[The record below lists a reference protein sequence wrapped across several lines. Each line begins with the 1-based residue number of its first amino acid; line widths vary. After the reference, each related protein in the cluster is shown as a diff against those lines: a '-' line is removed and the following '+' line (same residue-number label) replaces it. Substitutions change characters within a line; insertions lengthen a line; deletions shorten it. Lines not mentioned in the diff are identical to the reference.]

1 MNRLEQLFKDL
12 GYNKSNGLFYLK
24 DSAKW
29 LRKFPYRTGRVLND
43 IIKPYAFFSLC
54 HGDKKIET
62 DHPAPLNNPFILFF
76 NNPDEDIRNEIP
88 KWSFSFG
95 LAPVVFI
102 SMDGHLDIYHGYDF
116 EGKDRKCLKNIGAEN
131 VKKFSL
137 FFSFENLATGRTWQK
152 LYHRYYEKVR
162 TVDKF
167 LLQNII
173 DARRILI
180 ARNTGNLNPRTAN
193 RLIGRSLFIMYL
205 IDRNV
210 EFENDEFIKGDNKE
224 ERRESFK
231 KLFSNKKSLYKFFGR
246 IMDKV
251 NGDLFPLTEYD
262 SVRNKIY
269 DEEISVF
276 KKHLEVLCHLFSCS
290 SFFEGG
296 KHYKGYQVQPSL
308 FNLYDFAI
316 IPVELISN
324 IYENFLGESKELED
338 NIDSLE
344 KISHSRQKEIK
355 AYYTPPFLVDYI
367 LSETV
372 APHLEKQKE
381 ASCKV
386 LDPAC
391 GSGIF
396 LVETLRKLIE
406 KEMQVKPIK
415 GNGNR
420 IIIED
425 KRLWQLV
432 RENIFGIDIDSD
444 AIEITTFSICI
455 TLLDYKTPK
464 EISSFQFEK
473 LKEINLF
480 GGKNADFF
488 NEEHLFNEKLKS
500 HVKLDFIIG
509 NPPWGKTKDSRYLDY
524 IKERNFREKKE
535 THVELKKLKIGEKE
549 ISQAFLVRASDFISP
564 QKIPNCALVVT
575 GKNFYNNSKTTKIWR
590 NYFLSK
596 FNIAQVFE
604 LSGVNNKITGGT
616 KVFETAKLP
625 PAIIFYS
632 PAKPREDTSMNLIKH
647 ITVRPNRFFNYF
659 RTIVI
664 EKHDFKKVLQ
674 KYFMESKGGNDWL
687 WKTFLHGNI
696 LDYHFIKRLKNEFSE
711 FSQIMEK
718 YNLKFSGG
726 MRAKDSAVKSDE
738 KKIDTEK
745 YLNWDYL
752 EIDNNRDFE
761 PYSLNPS
768 IKWKT
773 KREELIKDKTI
784 RSEGKVARF
793 PKYFFSGSKLLLKN
807 GLQADHN
814 YGAVSAYS
822 EKNLI
827 FTNSV
832 CSVKIEER
840 TKFSGKAGAILKTMV
855 GIINSKL
862 ATYILLSTG
871 ASLGIDRSRSVFGE
885 FFSLPVALDKSIG
898 QKAVEIQK
906 KYTELNNRQLPD
918 LKKEVLKSEI
928 DKCKEEIEQAIISSY
943 GISEQERTLID
954 YAINVSIPVLKR
966 EENNRTKSTNIF
978 DPLSFSNKSDKIY
991 LSQYA
996 DVFLEHFGAKFN
1008 DRNKYFVI
1016 DIHATRNFIGFNFR
1030 IIRKPKSGK
1039 RVSFKDD
1046 LSAVEM
1052 INKIGNLGL
1061 YCLSTDLYVRQDIR
1075 GFNKSSFYVIKPN
1088 ERKAWHKAVA
1098 YLDRV
1103 EFIDAIVKA
1112 EIKHKK

>member
-1 MNRLEQLFKDL
+1 MNRLEQLFKEL

-29 LRKFPYRTGRVLND
+29 LHKLPYRTGRVLND

-54 HGDKKIET
+54 HGEKRVKS
-62 DHPAPLNNPFILFF
+62 DHPEPLNNPVILFF
-76 NNPDEDIRNEIP
+76 DNPDESIRKEIP
-88 KWSFSFG
+88 KWTFSFG

-102 SMDGHLDIYHGYDF
+102 NTDGHLDIYHGYDF
-116 EGKDRKCLKNIGAEN
+116 EGENREWLKSIEN
-131 VKKFSL
+131 VNEDIFSL
-137 FFSFENLATGRTWQK
+137 ANLATGKTWQR
-152 LYHRYYEKVR
+152 LYHKYYEKAR

-180 ARNTGNLNPRTAN
+180 AKDAGNLNPRTAN
-193 RLIGRSLFIMYL
+193 RLIGRSLFIRYL
-205 IDRNV
+205 IDKNV
-210 EFENDEFIKGDNKE
+210 EFGNDEFIKGKNKD
-224 ERRESFK
+224 ERRKSFME
-231 KLFSNKKSLYKFFGR
+231 LFNNPKSIYRFFNK
-246 IMDKV
+246 IMDKF

-262 SVRNKIY
+262 SDKNKIY
-269 DEEISVF
+269 DEEKSVF
-276 KKHLEVLCHLFSCS
+276 KKHLEVLYHLFSCS

-296 KHYKGYQVQPSL
+296 KNYEGYQVQPSL
-308 FNLYDFAI
+308 FNLYDFEI

-344 KISHSRQKEIK
+344 KFSRSKQKNIK
-355 AYYTPPFLVDYI
+355 AYYTPSFLVDYI
-367 LSETV
+367 LSQTV
-372 APHLEKQKE
+372 VPHLKKQKE

-406 KEMQVKPIK
+406 KEMQVNPIQ
-415 GNGNR
+415 GNDKR
-420 IIIED
+420 IIIKD

-444 AIEITTFSICI
+444 AIEITIFSICI

-464 EISSFQFEK
+464 EINSFYFEK
-473 LKEINLF
+473 LKDINLF
-480 GGKNADFF
+480 GGENADFF
-488 NEEHLFNEKLKS
+488 NEEHLFNEKLKNKIS
-500 HVKLDFIIG
+500 LDFILG
-509 NPPWGKTKDSRYLDY
+509 NPPWGKTKDLRYLGY
-524 IKERNFREKKE
+524 LKNRNIREKKE
-535 THVELKKLKIGEKE
+535 NLEEYIKLETGEKE
-549 ISQAFLVRASDFISP
+549 ISQAFLLRVSDFIS
-564 QKIPNCALVVT
+564 QSKKLNCAMIVT
-575 GKNFYNNSKTTKIWR
+575 GKNFYNRSDTLKRWR

-596 FNIAQVFE
+596 FNINQIFE
-604 LSGVNNKITGGT
+604 LSGVNNKIIGGVQ
-616 KVFETAKLP
+616 VFESAKQP
-625 PAIIFYS
+625 PVIIFYS
-632 PAKPREDTSMNLIKH
+632 PAGPNEDTSKNLIKH
-647 ITVRPNRFFNYF
+647 ITVRPNRFFHFF

-696 LDYHFIKRLKNEFSE
+696 LDYHFIKRLKGEFPDFGE
-711 FSQIMEK
+711 IKEK
-718 YNLKFSGG
+718 YFLDCSGG
-726 MRAKDSAVKSDE
+726 VKPKDSYVEKC
-738 KKIDTEK
+738 KKINTEE

-752 EIDNNRDFE
+752 NIENNREFT
-761 PYSLNPS
+761 PYSLSPS
-768 IKWKT
+768 AKWKDRQ
-773 KREELIKDKTI
+773 KYLIEKGRIETD
-784 RSEGKVARF
+784 GKVARF
-793 PKYFFSGSKLLLKN
+793 PKYYFTGSKLLIKM
-807 GLQADHN
+807 GLEAQHN
-814 YGAVSAYS
+814 FCAVSAYS
-822 EKNLI
+822 EKRLI

-832 CSVKIEER
+832 CSVKPKEG
-840 TKFSGKAGAILKTMV
+840 TKFTDKTGDILKTMV
-855 GIINSKL
+855 GIINSKF
-862 ATYILLSTG
+862 ATYLFLTTG
-871 ASLGIDRSRSVFGE
+871 ASLGIDRTRAGFGE
-885 FFSLPVALDKSIG
+885 FFSLPVALNKNIG

-906 KYTELNNRQLPD
+906 IYDELKNLEDIPD
-918 LKKEVLKSEI
+918 PRKNKLERKI
-928 DKCKEEIEQAIISSY
+928 DKLKEEIERAIISSY
-943 GISEQERTLID
+943 SISEQEKALID

-966 EENNRTKSTNIF
+966 EENSKKKSTDIF
-978 DPLSFSNKSDKIY
+978 DSLSLSKQSDRDY

-996 DVFLEHFGAKFN
+996 QIFVEHFGNKFN
-1008 DRNKYFVI
+1008 DGNKYFVV
-1016 DIHATRNFIGFNFR
+1016 DIHATRDFIGFHFR
-1030 IIRKPKSGK
+1030 ITRKPRSEE
-1039 RVSFKDD
+1039 RIFFKND
-1046 LSAVEM
+1046 LTDVGM